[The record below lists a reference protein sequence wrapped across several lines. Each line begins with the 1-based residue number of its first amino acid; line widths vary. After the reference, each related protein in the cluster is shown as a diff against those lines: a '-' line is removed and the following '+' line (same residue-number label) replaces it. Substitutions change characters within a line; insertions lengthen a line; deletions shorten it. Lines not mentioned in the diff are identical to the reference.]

1 MLNNIVQNILEKY
14 DVKEKDPKGIPK
26 TLMPL
31 TWVQNLD
38 VGENREGNL
47 KRDQVAHL
55 WGWTVRPI
63 KSN

>member
-1 MLNNIVQNILEKY
+1 VLNNIVQNILEKY

-55 WGWTVRPI
+55 WG
-63 KSN
+63 